1 MFQRALPLALPA
13 LATVLLIGCA
23 TPRVD
28 TRPSPPLPPA
38 ASPAPEPA
46 ASPTTITP
54 APAPAVSAP
63 AATPPATDAELDLDG
78 TIPELIA
85 FLEQQPQG
93 AEATLAQNRLRER
106 IAARLIRQ
114 AGGRGNIQPG
124 EDFPLDAFDTDD
136 LVAGFADLGVGFR
149 IVGNTRGQRSGK
161 SGYTYVDS
169 PAAWQRLHAGHVV
182 SQASTS
188 SARLIYDIR
197 MLRIRRE
204 VHSSREAG
212 TTAVFYRDP
221 AYTTQT
227 VLRLGLTR
235 YYKNGKPNGE
245 RRRLGGLG
253 AVALTRH
260 GRTTVYALDL
270 GEQSLIPR

>member
-1 MFQRALPLALPA
+1 M
-13 LATVLLIGCA
+13 
-23 TPRVD
+23 
-28 TRPSPPLPPA
+28 
-38 ASPAPEPA
+38 
-46 ASPTTITP
+46 
-54 APAPAVSAP
+54 
-63 AATPPATDAELDLDG
+63 PPATDAELDLDG

-169 PAAWQRLHAGHVV
+169 PTAWQRLHAGHVL

-204 VHSSREAG
+204 VSSSREAG
-212 TTAVFYRDP
+212 TSAVFYRDP

>member
-54 APAPAVSAP
+54 APAPAAPAP

-114 AGGRGNIQPG
+114 AGGRDNIQPG

-169 PAAWQRLHAGHVV
+169 PAAWQRLHAGHVL